1 MEKDTPAMA
10 AYYKGCAA
18 YYKGCMEGLDMMVLD
33 TTNPHCLHVNE
44 VNDAMAYFA
53 MKEILNDH
61 LCEEMGWA

>member
-1 MEKDTPAMA
+1 MEKETPSM
-10 AYYKGCAA
+10 AA

-61 LCEEMGWA
+61 LREEMGWA

>member
-1 MEKDTPAMA
+1 MEKETPSM
-10 AYYKGCAA
+10 AA
-18 YYKGCMEGLDMMVLD
+18 YYKGCMERLDMMVLD

-61 LCEEMGWA
+61 LCEEMG

>member
-1 MEKDTPAMA
+1 MEKETPAMA
-10 AYYKGCAA
+10 AYYKGCI
-18 YYKGCMEGLDMMVLD
+18 EGLNLMALD
-33 TTNPHCLHVNE
+33 TTNAHCLHVNE

>member
-1 MEKDTPAMA
+1 M
-10 AYYKGCAA
+10 AA